1 MTLSIISA
9 AVLLAVVLVNLW
21 YWRQRSCLSRQQKNF
36 EDHGRRWVMGFCGDD
51 LSFCN

>member
-1 MTLSIISA
+1 MTLSLISA

-21 YWRQRSCLSRQQKNF
+21 YWRQRSCLSRQQKTL
-36 EDHGRRWVMGFCGDD
+36 EDQAGFCGNG